1 MGFNASKCKVM
12 HMGRGNMHDKFE
24 LGGEEIKKCVDE
36 KDLGVVISSD
46 GKKDS

>member
-1 MGFNASKCKVM
+1 M
-12 HMGRGNMHDKFE
+12 HARFE

-46 GKKDS
+46 GKVAKQCAEAAKKGLWC